1 MRVLKQPALNALR
14 GALFLCFEID
24 LSVGPVSPRAVCA
37 AKLQEGER
45 AALSHPSFLISPFRV
60 RVAIETRQL
69 SGYVGV
75 THDF

>member
-14 GALFLCFEID
+14 GALFLRFEID

-45 AALSHPSFLISPFRV
+45 AALSHPSFLVSPFQSPGSYRNQEAV
-60 RVAIETRQL
+60 WL
-69 SGYVGV
+69 CWCDS
-75 THDF
+75 